1 MHNLIKIFINPEVSS
16 GEKVEEA
23 YRQQIKY
30 LKRAWSDRTY
40 GLERLVQLFLCVV
53 QFIYPML
60 LVRDIFG
67 RAGVT
72 SRKMAGEFYA
82 VLKWLFPLL
91 VLSFGLYRHPT
102 IIIVI
107 VYLLSETI
115 FHILSLIFLSD
126 IHGMVP
132 SYHRS
137 ILLLFL
143 HYLEVVFDF
152 AVVYIGLGLLSQ
164 TLTPVSAVYFSLVA
178 STTVGFGDIHAQ
190 GTIGQLIVI
199 AQLIVCVL
207 FIILFINYFLQRK
220 ER

>member
-91 VLSFGLYRHPT
+91 VLSFWLYRHPT

-152 AVVYIGLGLLSQ
+152 AVVYICLGLLSQ